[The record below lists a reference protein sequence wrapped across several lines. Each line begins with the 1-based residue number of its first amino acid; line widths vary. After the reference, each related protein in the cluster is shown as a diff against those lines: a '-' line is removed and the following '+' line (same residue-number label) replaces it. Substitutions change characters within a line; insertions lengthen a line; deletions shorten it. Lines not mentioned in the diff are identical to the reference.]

1 MVIFT
6 AFGVPQPQGSTKAFI
21 RGGRPVITT
30 DNAKLKPWR
39 EVVAYAAQEARGEE
53 WPHGDAVSVVL
64 RFYLPKPKSVRRTYP
79 TTRPDVDKL
88 ARGILDAL
96 TGVAFKDDSQVV
108 RLDVEKHYDGVPR
121 VEVEIEEV

>member
-1 MVIFT
+1 MIAFT
-6 AFGVPQPQGSTKAFI
+6 AFGLPQPQGSAKAFI
-21 RGGRPVITT
+21 RGGRPIITT

-39 EVVAYAAQEARGEE
+39 EVVSYAAQEARGED
-53 WPHGDAVSVVL
+53 WPLQGAVIVTA
-64 RFYLPKPKSVRRTYP
+64 RFYLPKPKTVKRAWP

-108 RLDVEKHYDGVPR
+108 KLDVEKHYDGVPR